1 MDLQYRIRSVEDIRS
16 GERYNKSIKVEENRI
31 EERKSQEK

>member
-16 GERYNKSIKVEENRI
+16 REQYNKSIKVEENRI